1 MALSYDSMTPKL
13 RRWIDLLA
21 ALLRR
26 QYPAPFDELRREVP
40 GYPVSPEEPEPKRIV
55 EARRRT
61 FERDK
66 QELRTFGIPIETRD
80 IGDGELG
87 YSLDRSHFYM
97 PYLELLR
104 GGRKTTPKRPARYGY
119 RSLPS
124 LTFEPDELTAVFQA
138 ARRVEALGISSLTD
152 DARSA
157 LRKLGHDLPL
167 AEAAEPDGV
176 HHLAQ
181 HPAAAATVFDTL
193 SQALAAKKRVTFTYH
208 SMDRDLEA
216 PRNVHP
222 YGLFFLGHHWYL
234 AAVAPGEEQV
244 KNFRL
249 NRMGDPAV
257 NPAGPGTPDYVI
269 PSGFSLKAH
278 ATARQAWELGSG
290 DAAEA
295 VVRVTDVTGT
305 ALSASRLGRPVE
317 GDPSLRQFRVR
328 RLDAFSRWILGAGG
342 AVLPVS
348 PPELVAEFRSQV
360 VAALSLYEVQ
370 S

>member
-1 MALSYDSMTPKL
+1 MPISTDSMTPKL

-40 GYPVSPEEPEPKRIV
+40 GYPASSEDPEPKKLM

-66 QELRTFGIPIETRD
+66 QELRSFGIPIDTRD

-87 YSLDRSHFYM
+87 YSLNRAHFYM

-104 GGRKTTPKRPARYGY
+104 GGRKSTPKRPARHGY

-138 ARRVEALGISSLTD
+138 ARRVEALGIPSLAD

-167 AEAAEPDGV
+167 DEAAEPDGV
-176 HHLAQ
+176 HHLRQ
-181 HPAAAATVFDTL
+181 RPAAAAETFDAL
-193 SQALAAKKRVTFTYH
+193 SNALAARKRVTFSYH
-208 SMDRDLEA
+208 SMDRDQDA
-216 PRNVHP
+216 PRTVHP

-234 AAVAPGEEQV
+234 AAAAHGETQV

-249 NRMGDPAV
+249 NRMRDVAV
-257 NPAGPGTPDYVI
+257 NPTGPGTRDYEI
-269 PSGFSLKAH
+269 PATFSLKAH

-290 DAAEA
+290 DITEA
-295 VVRVTDVTGT
+295 VVRVTDDTGT
-305 ALSASRLGRPVE
+305 ALSASRLGQPVSGE
-317 GDPSLRQFRVR
+317 PELRQFRVR
-328 RLDAFSRWILGAGG
+328 RLDAFARWILGAGG
-342 AVLPVS
+342 EVLPVS
-348 PPELVAEFRSQV
+348 PPELVTEFRSQV
-360 VAALSLYEVQ
+360 AAALALYEARP
-370 S
+370 